1 MKGFLIKVDELSERN
16 EVFEKEKWI
25 LAGTNEV
32 EDKYPIPSA
41 FSAYTDYLYRCTEN
55 FSATKNGRK
64 K

>member
-1 MKGFLIKVDELSERN
+1 MKGFLVKVDELSKRD

-41 FSAYTDYLYRCTEN
+41 FSAYTDYLYYGTEG
-55 FSATKNGRK
+55 FSGTKNGRK
-64 K
+64 V